1 MKRIMGLLLSVM
13 MCTGS
18 VFATAAKSNV
28 VSTGFV
34 LSGYVTTSDIKGLSG
49 KLIKIA
55 GIKRIEPNVEA
66 HSVKITYNP
75 KQVTMSDVIETLRKN
90 GYSATVATE
99 NQLKVSNYVI
109 RFN

>member
-1 MKRIMGLLLSVM
+1 MKRIMGLLLGVM

-28 VSTGFV
+28 VSTRFV
-34 LSGYVTTSDIKGLSG
+34 LSADVTTSNITGLSG
-49 KLIKIA
+49 KLIKVA
-55 GIKRIEPNVEA
+55 GIKRVEPNVEG

-75 KQVTMSDVIETLRKN
+75 KQVTMPDVIEALRKN
-90 GYSATVATE
+90 GYAATVATE